1 MDNNQLA
8 SNLYPKDANLLRQL
22 LTDLLSNAD
31 AKNLTPKALIVPQD
45 DYMPSG
51 KVAAAAYALL
61 PACRYTISK
70 VIILSSP
77 QYSTF
82 QGMLIPVHHKFSTPL
97 GKISI
102 NADLVARA
110 IKYDTVNL
118 WQQDYTPELS
128 LDTPLPFLQFCLE
141 RFEVLPI
148 LVDEISPLSA
158 AEVITGLWDME
169 DTLVIVSS
177 DLSNNHTYEDAQA
190 RDATTISA
198 IEQLNTHLTAGQAS
212 SHSAVNG
219 LLKAAQQKG
228 LNITTL
234 NFCNSGDITNKLH
247 QVTGFASFAL
257 Q

>member
-1 MDNNQLA
+1 MDNQLI
-8 SNLYPKDANLLRQL
+8 NNPYPEDTNLLRQL
-22 LTDLLSNAD
+22 LTDLLGD
-31 AKNLTPKALIVPQD
+31 AEVKHLRPKALIVPQG
-45 DYMPSG
+45 DYMLSG

-61 PACRYTISK
+61 PACRHTISK

-82 QGMLIPVHHKFSTPL
+82 QGMLIPVHHNFSTPL
-97 GKISI
+97 GKVSI

-110 IKYDTVNL
+110 MKYDTVNL
-118 WQQDYTPELS
+118 WQQDYTPEPS
-128 LDTPLPFLQFCLE
+128 LNIPLPFLQFCLDH
-141 RFEVLPI
+141 FEVLPI
-148 LVDEISPLSA
+148 LVDDISALSA
-158 AEVITGLWDME
+158 AQVITGLWDIE
-169 DTLVIVSS
+169 DTLIIVSS

-190 RDATTISA
+190 RDAATISA

-234 NFCNSGDITNKLH
+234 NFCNSGDTTDKLH
-247 QVTGFASFAL
+247 QVSGFASFAL